1 MTFTVAEFHA
11 LIRLVEERPEW
22 RAELRRLVLTDELLA
37 LPEEVARLRQDAEQG
52 FQRLTAAQART
63 EQQLVVLSQAQARTE
78 EHLAALSQA
87 QAKTERQLLALS
99 QAQERTEGHLAVLS
113 QAQARM
119 ETELHWLA
127 NRQRGEAGS
136 RDGERYERDILRQ
149 APALFNGGSGG
160 AADQSNVQQRLT
172 AQLGSLLA
180 GDMLNAAENP
190 FLADLLWWKG
200 EEMAVV
206 EVSLQVDRQDVSRAE
221 QRAATVRRS
230 GVQVRALVIGE
241 QWATAEAREQAQAR
255 RIDWKVDDD
264 ISEGFL
270 TFRQR

>member
-1 MTFTVAEFHA
+1 MSFTIAEFHD
-11 LIRLVEERPEW
+11 LVRLVEERPEW

-37 LPEEVARLRQDAEQG
+37 LPEEIARLRQDTEQG

-63 EQQLVVLSQAQARTE
+63 EEQLVALSQAQARTE
-78 EHLAALSQA
+78 A
-87 QAKTERQLLALS
+87 
-99 QAQERTEGHLAVLS
+99 
-113 QAQARM
+113 
-119 ETELHWLA
+119 ELRWLV
-127 NRQRGEAGS
+127 NWQRGEAGR

-160 AADQSNVQQRLT
+160 AADQSDVQQRLT
-172 AQLGSLLA
+172 AQLGPLLA
-180 GDMLNAAENP
+180 GNLLNAAENP

-200 EEMAVV
+200 EEVAVV

-230 GVQVRALVIGE
+230 GAPVRAVVIGE

-270 TFRQR
+270 AFRRQ